1 MTRKPK
7 NRERRKLIWLGI
19 VLAVLLGPLMV
30 PVSTSGAVTHK
41 EAAGPDGTFFEWQGI
56 DIHYRL
62 TSAKANCPT
71 PSNLVVLIHGF
82 GASTFSWQPVEDKF
96 SPCDDVISYDR
107 PAFGLTERTLSWK
120 GLNPYSMAAQQS
132 MLSELISK
140 FANGRKAVLVGH
152 SAGGQVAA
160 KFALDNPQLVSKLV
174 LEAPAI
180 LNSAPGSNLAW
191 ITYVPQLN
199 HIGPLLVSSIASS
212 GMELLER
219 SYHDKTK
226 LTDAVIAGYRVPLT
240 IKNWEFA
247 FWEFSRAERSTD
259 VASRLTE
266 FEMPVLIITGDDDRV
281 VETALTREL
290 AAKMPTAEFVVIS
303 NSGHLPHE
311 ETTAEFMAA
320 VLPFV
325 NEQR

>member
-1 MTRKPK
+1 MARRPK
-7 NRERRKLIWLGI
+7 NPERRKMIWLGI
-19 VLAVLLGPLMV
+19 VLAILLGPLMV

-41 EAAGPDGTFFEWQGI
+41 EAAGPDGTFFKWQGL

-62 TSAKANCPT
+62 TSAQANCPA

-82 GASTFSWQPVEDKF
+82 GASTFSWLPVEDKF

-107 PAFGLTERTLSWK
+107 PAFGLTERKLSWD

-132 MLSELISK
+132 ILAELVTK
-140 FANGRKAVLVGH
+140 FAKGRPAILVGH
-152 SAGGQVAA
+152 SAGGQIAA
-160 KFALDNPQLVSKLV
+160 KFALDNPQLVGKLV

-180 LNSAPGSNLAW
+180 LNSTPGSNTAW
-191 ITYVPQLN
+191 LTYIPQLN
-199 HIGPLLVSSIASS
+199 HLGPLLVSNIASS
-212 GMELLER
+212 GMDLLSE
-219 SYHDKTK
+219 SYHDTSK
-226 LTDAVIAGYRVPLT
+226 LTDDIIAGYRVPLT
-240 IKNWEFA
+240 IQNWEFA

-266 FEMPVLIITGDDDRV
+266 FKMPVLIVTGDDDRV

-290 AAKMPTAEFVVIS
+290 AAKMPAAEFIVIS

-311 ETTAEFMAA
+311 ETTEEFMAA

-325 NEQR
+325 NG

>member
-1 MTRKPK
+1 MARKAK
-7 NRERRKLIWLGI
+7 NPERRKMIWLGV
-19 VLAVLLGPLMV
+19 VLAILLGPLMV

-41 EAAGPDGTFFEWQGI
+41 EAAGPDGTFFKWQGI

-62 TSAKANCPT
+62 TSAQANCPA

-82 GASTFSWQPVEDKF
+82 GASTFSWLPVEDKF
-96 SPCDDVISYDR
+96 SPCDNVISYDR
-107 PAFGLTERTLSWK
+107 PAFGLTERKLSWQ

-132 MLSELISK
+132 ILAELIAK
-140 FANGRKAVLVGH
+140 FANGRPAILVGH
-152 SAGGQVAA
+152 SAGGAIAA
-160 KFALDNPQLVSKLV
+160 QFALNNPQLVGRLV

-180 LNSAPGSNLAW
+180 LNGTPVAGSSW
-191 ITYVPQLN
+191 YTYIPQLN
-199 HIGPLLVSSIASS
+199 HVGPLLVSSIASS
-212 GMELLER
+212 GMNLLSE
-219 SYHDKTK
+219 SYHDTSK
-226 LTDAVIAGYRVPLT
+226 LTDDIIAGYRVPLT

-247 FWEFSRAERSTD
+247 FWEYSRAERTTD

-266 FEMPVLIITGDDDRV
+266 FKMPVFIVTGDDDRV

-290 AAKMPTAEFVVIS
+290 ATKMPAAEFVVIS

-325 NEQR
+325 NG